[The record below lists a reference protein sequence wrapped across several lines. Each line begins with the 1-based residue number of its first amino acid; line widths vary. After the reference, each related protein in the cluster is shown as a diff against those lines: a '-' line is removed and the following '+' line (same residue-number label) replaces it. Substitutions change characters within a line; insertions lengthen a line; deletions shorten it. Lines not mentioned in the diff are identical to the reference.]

1 MAFTNNDCG
10 VDHVSDCTVDKI
22 CVGDKDLND
31 NSWFEHLAKFSQDYS
46 RSLFVLIRVNLFHPC
61 FVFCHLIKL
70 LFSRY
75 VQFKGNFVL
84 ENIVTELLL
93 LQRTL

>member
-22 CVGDKDLND
+22 CVGDKDLKD
-31 NSWFEHLAKFSQDYS
+31 KFSQDYS
-46 RSLFVLIRVNLFHPC
+46 RSLFVIRVNLFQPC
-61 FVFCHLIKL
+61 FVFFHLITL
-70 LFSRY
+70 LFSRC

-84 ENIVTELLL
+84 ENIVTELLQ

>member
-22 CVGDKDLND
+22 CVGDKDLKD
-31 NSWFEHLAKFSQDYS
+31 KSRCERLAKFSQDYS
-46 RSLFVLIRVNLFHPC
+46 RSLFVIRVNLFQPC
-61 FVFCHLIKL
+61 FVFFHLITL
-70 LFSRY
+70 LFSRC

-84 ENIVTELLL
+84 ENIVTELLQ